1 MEKDERVNNLKKHTF
16 YELLSETGR
25 VMILVKYS
33 PDVVIG
39 RRGFVGDEK
48 KAGLT
53 LAFNERIKFVWDD
66 YGITATLAFGTSSQK
81 CFIPAGSIAAVY
93 SPEMRVQLFTAVS
106 ENNNLNEKAGAD
118 TGGEP
123 ADDLKSG
130 QDGGNI
136 INVDFVRKKRIEN
149 EETEKEDA

>member
-1 MEKDERVNNLKKHTF
+1 MGKDERVNNLKKHIF
-16 YELLSETGR
+16 YELLSGAGR

-48 KAGLT
+48 EAGLT
-53 LAFNERIKFVWDD
+53 LAFNEQMKFAWDD

-93 SPEMRVQLFTAVS
+93 SPEMRVQLFTAVP
-106 ENNNLNEKAGAD
+106 ENNNLNRTAGAD
-118 TGGEP
+118 TGCESS
-123 ADDLKSG
+123 DNLKPG
-130 QDGGNI
+130 QDSGNV

-149 EETEKEDA
+149 EENEKEDA

>member
-1 MEKDERVNNLKKHTF
+1 VEKEERVNNLKKHIF
-16 YELLSETGR
+16 YELLSEAGR

-53 LAFNERIKFVWDD
+53 LAFNGRMKFAWDD

-93 SPEMRVQLFTAVS
+93 SPEMRVQLFTAVAD
-106 ENNNLNEKAGAD
+106 NNNLKKRAGAD
-118 TGGEP
+118 TGCELP
-123 ADDLKSG
+123 EDLKSG
-130 QDGGNI
+130 QDSGNV
-136 INVDFVRKKRIEN
+136 INVDFVRRKRIEN